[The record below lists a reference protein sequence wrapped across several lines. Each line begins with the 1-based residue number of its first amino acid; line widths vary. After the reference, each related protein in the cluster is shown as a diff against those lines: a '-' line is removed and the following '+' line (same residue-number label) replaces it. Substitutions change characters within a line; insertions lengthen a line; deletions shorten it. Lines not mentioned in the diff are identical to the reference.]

1 MRTRSEALE
10 RLHHWTTDWDRHGL
24 GYWTVL
30 TAPASAPP
38 ALVGFCGLKIM
49 PLLGEPALNL
59 FYRLAPTAWHQGYA
73 TEAAAA
79 AVAWAARHR
88 PDLPLVARVRPDNLA
103 SQRVATRIGLHRAP
117 HLDHGGEDGPDLPY
131 QATHPRPPS
140 RCSKGR
146 SGRAGSQI
154 RPSSTPTTR
163 RASGTQ
169 IRSGRPDQA
178 SSRVRPSRRRAG

>member
-1 MRTRSEALE
+1 MTPAGDLRTRRLLLRRPALRDVDAILDVHRDPLACLHNPGDRLRTRSEALE
-10 RLHHWTTDWDRHGL
+10 RLHHWTAHWDRHGF

-30 TAPASAPP
+30 TAPASSPP

-79 AVAWAARHR
+79 AVAWAAQHR
-88 PDLPLVARVRPDNLA
+88 PDLPLVARVRPGNLA

-117 HLDHGGEDGPDLPY
+117 HLDHGGEDGPDLLY
-131 QATHPRPPS
+131 QAARPQP
-140 RCSKGR
+140 
-146 SGRAGSQI
+146 A
-154 RPSSTPTTR
+154 
-163 RASGTQ
+163 TQ
-169 IRSGRPDQA
+169 LA
-178 SSRVRPSRRRAG
+178 